1 MAGPPVRHKR
11 CCSACPQGSP
21 STRGSHP
28 LGSGESPRSGS
39 QMTGL
44 LPGMVRSK
52 VSSGYSVST
61 LRPLDISS
69 LRISI
74 SPSNLTHMLLQADLH
89 STAGLFAWSTT
100 PAPPLSFYSFSRST
114 IFTMHLLRARHHSQC
129 WGCSS
134 EQDHTKIPALVEL
147 TF

>member
-1 MAGPPVRHKR
+1 MACPPVRHTR
-11 CCSACPQGSP
+11 CCSARPQGSP

-28 LGSGESPRSGS
+28 PGSGESPRSGS

-69 LRISI
+69 FRISI
-74 SPSNLTHMLLQADLH
+74 SPSNLPHMLPQADLH
-89 STAGLFAWSTT
+89 STAGLSAWSTT

-114 IFTMHLLRARHHSQC
+114 NIYCAPTTCQAPLGAGDAAVNETTQKSLPS
-129 WGCSS
+129 WS
-134 EQDHTKIPALVEL
+134 
-147 TF
+147 